1 MSQHQLILSLGGNLG
16 NKSQIFSDT
25 HRLIE
30 KNIGFITCFSSI
42 YQTPPWGFKSK
53 RDFWNQIT
61 IVTTRLN
68 PTQILNQIAEI
79 ESHFGRERT
88 PGKYLSRKMDIDILF
103 FDNLVYESENLTIP
117 HPQIE
122 NRKFVL
128 VPLAEIIPG
137 FIHPKSGI
145 SIAKMLELCD
155 DSSEIIRI
163 ANHEKYNP

>member
-25 HRLIE
+25 YRLIK
-30 KNIGFITCFSSI
+30 KNIGVITRLSSI

-53 RDFWNQIT
+53 KYFWNQIA
-61 IVTTRLN
+61 IVSTELG
-68 PTQILNQIAEI
+68 PLEILDQIAAI
-79 ESHFGRERT
+79 ESHFGRKRT

-103 FDNLVYESENLTIP
+103 YDQLVLESKILTIP

-128 VPLAEIIPG
+128 VPLAEIIPE

-145 SIAKMLELCD
+145 SIANLLKLCD

-163 ANHEKYNP
+163 LPPEKNNT